1 MVEIESIHYGLIKV
15 NFNPQNSAHQV
26 LEPLNFIK
34 QDTIMKFAVL
44 GTGIVGQ
51 TIGSKLTSLGH
62 EVKMGGREAI
72 NSKAQEWV
80 AGAGA
85 LASYGTFQAAASF
98 GEIVVNATAG
108 GVSLQALQAAGA
120 QALAGKVLIDIA
132 NPLDFSQGMPPTL
145 SVVNTDSLGEQIQR
159 AYPQTKVVK
168 TLNTLSSK
176 LMVNPDAVAGGDH
189 NLFISGNDAP
199 AKAQVLDLLAQF
211 GWDKARVIDLGD
223 ISTARGTEQLLPIWI
238 RLWGALGTDLF
249 NFRIVR
255 GA

>member
-1 MVEIESIHYGLIKV
+1 
-15 NFNPQNSAHQV
+15 
-26 LEPLNFIK
+26 
-34 QDTIMKFAVL
+34 MKFAIL

-51 TIGSKLTSLGH
+51 TIGSKLISLGH
-62 EVKMGGREAI
+62 QVKMGGREAV
-72 NSKAQEWV
+72 NTTAQEWV
-80 AGAGA
+80 AGAGV
-85 LASYGTFQAAASF
+85 LASYGTFQDAACF
-98 GEIVVNATAG
+98 GEIVINATAG
-108 GVSLQALQAAGA
+108 GVSLQALQAAST

-176 LMVNPDAVAGGDH
+176 VMVNPDAVAGGEH
-189 NLFISGNDAP
+189 NLFISGNDAA
-199 AKAQVLDLLAQF
+199 AKAQVLDVLAQF

-249 NFRIVR
+249 NFKVVR
-255 GA
+255 AG

>member
-1 MVEIESIHYGLIKV
+1 MVEIESIHYGLIKAY
-15 NFNPQNSAHQV
+15 FKPQNRAHQV
-26 LEPLNFIK
+26 LDLFNPDT
-34 QDTIMKFAVL
+34 QDLIMKFAIL

-62 EVKMGGREAI
+62 EVKMGGREAV
-72 NSKAQEWV
+72 NAKAQEWV
-80 AGAGA
+80 ASAGA
-85 LASYGTFQAAASF
+85 LASYGSFKAAASF
-98 GEIVVNATAG
+98 GEIVVNATGG

-120 QALAGKVLIDIA
+120 EALAGKILIDIA
-132 NPLDFSQGMPPTL
+132 NPLDFSHGMPPTL

-159 AYPQTKVVK
+159 AYPETKVVK

-176 LMVNPDAVAGGDH
+176 LMVNPGAVGGGDH
-189 NLFISGNDAP
+189 NLFISGNDAA
-199 AKAQVLDLLAQF
+199 AKMQVLDVLAQF

-238 RLWGALGTDLF
+238 RLWGALGTDVF

-255 GA
+255 AG